1 MFETLF
7 GPEIPLPAKFFIA
20 FAVVLALIGLTA
32 WLVRRFGSARLG
44 GGARG
49 RQPRLAVIDA
59 ATVDGRRRLVL
70 IRRDNVEHLLMI
82 GGPTDLVVEPNI
94 VRAAAARDTAREP
107 ARGNGP
113 PEPVVRHPAAAEN
126 SWPLQPV
133 NEPAPIP
140 PPMPAPRSYRAS
152 ATEEPWLAPEPGAR
166 PRPAD
171 SLTGMAAELSARL
184 APPEIPAPA
193 AHREPPR
200 PSAVVPPAEPPAP
213 PQTDHNLAEMAQQL
227 EAALRRTPMP
237 ESRPPV
243 TDPLAAAAKAA
254 PAHDFKPRTE
264 PKFESKF
271 EPKIE
276 PKIESKVEP
285 APMPEPKVEPK
296 VEPKMEPKVDARIET
311 KPEPKPE
318 PAAALAS
325 IDSLEEEMANLLGRP
340 SGKT

>member
-7 GPEIPLPAKFFIA
+7 GSEIPLAAKFFIA

-32 WLVRRFGSARLG
+32 WLVRRFGANRLG
-44 GGARG
+44 GAARG

-94 VRAAAARDTAREP
+94 VRATGGVRDAAREP
-107 ARGNGP
+107 ARAS
-113 PEPVVRHPAAAEN
+113 EPAARQN
-126 SWPLQPV
+126 SNGESTWPLQPV
-133 NEPAPIP
+133 SEPTPVP
-140 PPMPAPRSYRAS
+140 TPRPSRSS
-152 ATEEPWLAPEPGAR
+152 ATEEPWLPPEPGAR
-166 PRPAD
+166 ARPAD
-171 SLTGMAAELSARL
+171 SLSGLAAELSTRL
-184 APPEIPAPA
+184 NPPEVAAPAP
-193 AHREPPR
+193 RSEPAPR
-200 PSAVVPPAEPPAP
+200 PSAAPVVAPPVEPAAT

-243 TDPLAAAAKAA
+243 TDPLAGAPAKAA
-254 PAHDFKPRTE
+254 SPRDFKPRLE
-264 PKFESKF
+264 PRFELNR

-276 PKIESKVEP
+276 PKIE
-285 APMPEPKVEPK
+285 
-296 VEPKMEPKVDARIET
+296 
-311 KPEPKPE
+311 
-318 PAAALAS
+318 PAAEPRAAKLELAAGKGAF
-325 IDSLEEEMANLLGRP
+325 DNLEEEMASLLGRP